1 MRPVYQ
7 QLAISFSALLHCQ
20 KNYCVRS
27 DVEANHAEV
36 INRICKL
43 YLPSGSGFDSG
54 TEFNYEESTEDC
66 LVLCTSFH
74 HMDEHGYYDGWTHHV
89 IKVTPSLAYGFNLEI
104 EGEDRNDI
112 HDYISDVLHNSLAGE
127 GDFDPLIRDVWGRT

>member
-7 QLAISFSALLHCQ
+7 QVAISFSALLHCQ
-20 KNYCVRS
+20 KNYCVRP
-27 DVEANHAEV
+27 DAEANHAEM

-54 TEFNYEESTEDC
+54 TEFNYEDSTEDC

-74 HMDEHGYYDGWTHHV
+74 HMDEHGYYDGWTDHV
-89 IKVTPSLAYGFNLEI
+89 IKVKPSLAFGFTLEI
-104 EGEDRNDI
+104 EGEDRDGI
-112 HDYISDVLHNSLAGE
+112 HDYIADTFHHMLTAE
-127 GDFDPLIRDVWGRT
+127 ADFDPLIREVWDR